1 MSQIREGVSDRATLG
16 GGTMGAIGSSDD
28 YKSSQEIGWNL
39 LLDEVI
45 TDRNLEE
52 GEGTQMDKLEVAEA
66 VEFQ

>member
-1 MSQIREGVSDRATLG
+1 
-16 GGTMGAIGSSDD
+16 MGAIGSSDD
-28 YKSSQEIGWNL
+28 YNSSQEIGWNL